1 MSSSTS
7 NVVRIPINNPIGPN
21 IIQVNSTGIE
31 TCIGLPAANIRIQ
44 IYLPMKVSITKK
56 CSHANMII
64 SSLENSSITNFGVG
78 ISEPNATSTSA
89 AFGNRRMAYEAINGN
104 EQILT
109 SPTIFLVMSCFGR
122 NHIKTHSGNMKIEE
136 NQKVTL
142 IKSILLPHYLL
153 RF

>member
-21 IIQVNSTGIE
+21 IIQANSTGIE

-44 IYLPMKVSITKK
+44 MYLPMKVSITKK
-56 CSHANMII
+56 CNHANMII

-78 ISEPNATSTSA
+78 ISEPNATRTSA
-89 AFGNRRMAYEAINGN
+89 ALGNSRMAYEAINGN
-104 EQILT
+104 EHILT

-122 NHIKTHSGNMKIEE
+122 NHIKIHRGNMKIEE

-142 IKSILLPHYLL
+142 IKSILLPHHPL